1 MTEKKILI
9 ALIALLLNLICF
21 SGVILVNAYL
31 ISNDKIV
38 NSFHVGNSE
47 LKIVEDFESPQQ
59 LAPGKKKKK
68 KVRIKNIGL
77 CACQTRVMVAFS
89 DSKAQRNAR
98 IDYNLNDW
106 ELRDDG
112 YWYCKASLQPG
123 ETSPCLFERV
133 TIPGGAAPEDLK
145 GFEIIVYSE
154 CVNVESGGF
163 YD

>member
-59 LAPGKKKKK
+59 LAPGQVITK

-123 ETSPCLFERV
+123 ETSPRLFERV